1 MATTGRSDQ
10 GPHDGSVLI
19 FLVARNTIFLLVRLL
34 PLIWENVMSN
44 AVGGTD
50 TSKADAARDAALA
63 KQEELMIQSLEMNVL
78 MSAMQAAM
86 AASGKLAGR

>member
-10 GPHDGSVLI
+10 GPHDVSVLI
-19 FLVARNTIFLLVRLL
+19 FLVARNTILLLVRLL

-44 AVGGTD
+44 AVGTD

>member
-10 GPHDGSVLI
+10 GPHDVSVLI

-44 AVGGTD
+44 SVGKPD
-50 TSKADAARDAALA
+50 TSKSDAARDAALA